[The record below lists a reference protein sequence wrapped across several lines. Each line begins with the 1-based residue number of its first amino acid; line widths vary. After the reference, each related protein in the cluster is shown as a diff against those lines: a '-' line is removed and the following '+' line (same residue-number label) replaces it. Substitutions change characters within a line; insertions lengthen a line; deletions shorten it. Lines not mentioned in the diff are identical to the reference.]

1 MGLTVP
7 FQKERGRVKSLVH
20 CSLLIL
26 LVPQRR
32 IYFCCQLLK
41 GPRCPSEKSPSPSC
55 GGVVA
60 IEGASCVAIP
70 SQPPLRMGTG
80 GTAKQARK
88 SGLDPRTKQDRK
100 IPEGTNRNY
109 SGKNNAK

>member
-1 MGLTVP
+1 MP

-70 SQPPLRMGTG
+70 SQPPLRMGPG
-80 GTAKQARK
+80 G
-88 SGLDPRTKQDRK
+88 PRTGQKVRIRREDKAGQEDSRRD
-100 IPEGTNRNY
+100 E
-109 SGKNNAK
+109 